1 MTSLYWSYDEFQR
14 LKSVKCH
21 LGSNWEMFWPAFEM
35 IASAASLLM
44 LVSCSLIFSCLMGDD
59 ETVGEIV
66 EPEVED
72 LKSDA

>member
-1 MTSLYWSYDEFQR
+1 
-14 LKSVKCH
+14 
-21 LGSNWEMFWPAFEM
+21 MFWPAFEM

-44 LVSCSLIFSCLMGDD
+44 LVSCTLIFSCLMGDNEIVD
-59 ETVGEIV
+59 GEIV

>member
-1 MTSLYWSYDEFQR
+1 
-14 LKSVKCH
+14 
-21 LGSNWEMFWPAFEM
+21 MFWPAFEM
-35 IASAASLLM
+35 IGSAASLLM

>member
-1 MTSLYWSYDEFQR
+1 
-14 LKSVKCH
+14 
-21 LGSNWEMFWPAFEM
+21 MFWPAFEM

-44 LVSCSLIFSCLMGDD
+44 LVSCTLIFSCLMGDNEIVD
-59 ETVGEIV
+59 GEVV

>member
-1 MTSLYWSYDEFQR
+1 
-14 LKSVKCH
+14 
-21 LGSNWEMFWPAFEM
+21 MFWPAFEM

-44 LVSCSLIFSCLMGDD
+44 LVSCSLIFSCLMGGD
-59 ETVGEIV
+59 ETIGEEIV

>member
-1 MTSLYWSYDEFQR
+1 MAPSWLSCDEYQY
-14 LKSVKCH
+14 SVSNCH

-44 LVSCSLIFSCLMGDD
+44 LVSCSLIFSCLMGDN
-59 ETVGEIV
+59 EAVGEIV